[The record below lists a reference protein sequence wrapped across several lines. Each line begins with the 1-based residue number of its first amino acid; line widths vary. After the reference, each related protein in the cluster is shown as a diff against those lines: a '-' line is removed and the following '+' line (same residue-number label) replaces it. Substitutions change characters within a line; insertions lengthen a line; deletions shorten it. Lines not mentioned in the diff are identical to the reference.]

1 LSASSRLAADEIR
14 RDEILVGM
22 TTKAEAAYEL
32 FKSALGQPEGTG
44 EWLEITQERINQ
56 FADVTEDHQFIHVDP
71 EQAAQLSPWKVTI
84 AHGFLTL
91 SLLTKLSGSIP
102 QPAER
107 FDGILMGV
115 NYGFDKVRFVTPV
128 KVDSRIRATSV
139 LKDVDLKD
147 PNNLQ
152 IVRTITVEIDGE
164 SKPAL
169 VADWVTRLVYG

>member
-1 LSASSRLAADEIR
+1 
-14 RDEILVGM
+14 M

-32 FKSALGQPEGTG
+32 FKSAIGQDEGTG
-44 EWLEITQERINQ
+44 DWLQVDQDRINQ

-71 EQAAQLSPWKVTI
+71 DACKEMSPWGVPI

-91 SLLTKLSGSIP
+91 SLLTHLSGSVP
-102 QPAER
+102 QPPER
-107 FDGILMGV
+107 FDGIVMGV

-128 KVDSRIRATSV
+128 KVGSKIRATSV
-139 LKDVDLKD
+139 LKSAELRD
-147 PNNLQ
+147 PSNIQL
-152 IVRTITVEIDGE
+152 VRTITVEIEGE